1 MTASPRKR
9 KPRETAPAP
18 TPHAPVI
25 APQAQQ
31 GEQGEDRALRPKSL
45 ADYVGQQALRD
56 QLTIFLKAAAH
67 RGEALDHVLLF
78 GPPGLGKTTL
88 AQIIAA
94 ELPFESVLAAGLLSL
109 VAFGLPWLVVVGLI
123 GFLAGHL
130 AARYRELAGVAEEI
144 RADWFALQT
153 SCSAEEFVSALREA
167 SVVGRRP
174 WSRAVYLRARLARH
188 NERRSGGKLVF
199 FSGSMM
205 WLPGVEKVTAPSTR
219 ALWQRV
225 ARGVA
230 SE

>member
-1 MTASPRKR
+1 MTLEARHRVFGNMVSILAQDYAVDAHYAGLCSQGVAQFWERDR
-9 KPRETAPAP
+9 GVRIERHVLRQCSLP
-18 TPHAPVI
+18 T
-25 APQAQQ
+25 
-31 GEQGEDRALRPKSL
+31 LRVL
-45 ADYVGQQALRD
+45 
-56 QLTIFLKAAAH
+56 AAH
-67 RGEALDHVLLF
+67 EVGHAWSNRQGSA
-78 GPPGLGKTTL
+78 
-88 AQIIAA
+88 
-94 ELPFESVLAAGLLSL
+94 LPFESVLAAGLLSL